1 MKQTSILPTLLLA
14 SSVHLVSINLDE
26 ISFCNP
32 QCALGATMM
41 LNGTNN
47 ESDYDDGDE
56 NTRWG
61 S

>member
-1 MKQTSILPTLLLA
+1 MKQTSILASSLHLA
-14 SSVHLVSINLDE
+14 SIDLDE

-61 S
+61 F